1 VSITRVY
8 FLMQPPPE
16 TIIPADSTPQDG
28 TFDTQF
34 KAGFAGDDS
43 LQVTF
48 HLTSFRLTVSS
59 ASAVHI
65 CVTGL
70 GGTSGYYN

>member
-1 VSITRVY
+1 
-8 FLMQPPPE
+8 MQPPPE

-48 HLTSFRLTVSS
+48 HLTSFRLTSFRRWRV
-59 ASAVHI
+59 ASVLPSRLLQLFI
-65 CVTGL
+65 FV
-70 GGTSGYYN
+70 